1 MITMEFF
8 TVGLNTLFKAASL
21 KGLSYYVF
29 VAYTSIIA
37 ALLFLPF
44 HLVFHRTI
52 PLPQQKRPLFVRIL
66 LLGLIGFV
74 GLVIGYKGIGFSSPT
89 LAAAIGTLNPAF
101 TFILAV
107 MFRMERLSLRRSS
120 SQAKIIGTVSSISG
134 AIVVVLFK
142 GPTILST
149 FSSPEELVAADGTS
163 HSNYWLLGGLLI
175 ATAHLLFSL
184 GYIVQAQ
191 VLRMYPA
198 EFSVALSITM
208 CTSAMSLA
216 ASFVG
221 ETDIDAWILTKPDI
235 KLAAVL
241 YGGFFGGFL
250 NTIVH
255 TWCLHMEGPVFVAIF
270 KPLSIAIAAAMG
282 VVFLGDDLHLGS
294 VAGAMVISAGFYGV
308 IWGKAREGKEEM
320 ELAAVEDC
328 GSPYHLRTSSTN
340 SNSLPFLV
348 NHT

>member
-21 KGLSYYVF
+21 NGLSYYVF

-74 GLVIGYKGIGFSSPT
+74 GLVIVYKGIGFSSPT

-134 AIVVVLFK
+134 AIAVVLFK
-142 GPTILST
+142 GPTK
-149 FSSPEELVAADGTS
+149 LVVADGTS
-163 HSNYWLLGGLLI
+163 PSNYWLLGGLLI

-184 GYIVQAQ
+184 GYIVQ
-191 VLRMYPA
+191 VP
-198 EFSVALSITM
+198 I
-208 CTSAMSLA
+208 
-216 ASFVG
+216 
-221 ETDIDAWILTKPDI
+221 
-235 KLAAVL
+235 
-241 YGGFFGGFL
+241 
-250 NTIVH
+250 H
-255 TWCLHMEGPVFVAIF
+255 
-270 KPLSIAIAAAMG
+270 
-282 VVFLGDDLHLGS
+282 
-294 VAGAMVISAGFYGV
+294 
-308 IWGKAREGKEEM
+308 
-320 ELAAVEDC
+320 
-328 GSPYHLRTSSTN
+328 
-340 SNSLPFLV
+340 
-348 NHT
+348 

>member
-142 GPTILST
+142 GPTK
-149 FSSPEELVAADGTS
+149 LVAADGTS

-184 GYIVQAQ
+184 GYIVQ
-191 VLRMYPA
+191 VP
-198 EFSVALSITM
+198 IH
-208 CTSAMSLA
+208 
-216 ASFVG
+216 SFR
-221 ETDIDAWILTKPDI
+221 DK
-235 KLAAVL
+235 AVSN
-241 YGGFFGGFL
+241 FL
-250 NTIVH
+250 
-255 TWCLHMEGPVFVAIF
+255 W
-270 KPLSIAIAAAMG
+270 
-282 VVFLGDDLHLGS
+282 
-294 VAGAMVISAGFYGV
+294 
-308 IWGKAREGKEEM
+308 
-320 ELAAVEDC
+320 
-328 GSPYHLRTSSTN
+328 
-340 SNSLPFLV
+340 
-348 NHT
+348 